1 MRNKESAQGEGRSE
15 RKGRERKKE
24 TKKCQRVKALG
35 RGERRRE
42 GEGKKEIAREST
54 TKKPKPHRESKAR
67 EGERDL
73 ASVRKDAALFYLRD
87 DMSNSCMHV
96 FPHKPLTHSSRQE
109 TEKEKDDNALAS

>member
-1 MRNKESAQGEGRSE
+1 MRKAKLEAKMRGGNERNK
-15 RKGRERKKE
+15 

-42 GEGKKEIAREST
+42 GEGKKEKAREST
-54 TKKPKPHRESKAR
+54 TKRPKPHRESKAR

-73 ASVRKDAALFYLRD
+73 ATVRKDAALFYLRD
-87 DMSNSCMHV
+87 DLSSSCMHV
-96 FPHKPLTHSSRQE
+96 FPHEPLTHSSRQE